1 MERKSLRRI
10 MAFTLAFA
18 VAFSNL
24 QIPVNAQET
33 ELATEENILE
43 SEVENNKTEIP
54 DSEDTKEHLADLAA
68 EEDPYIFLT
77 DLDWVSAVS
86 GWKTVQKDKDVNGGT
101 LNFNDG
107 TVYGRGLG
115 THAASEVVYNLD
127 GQYSRFTGIAGI
139 DKDKVANKNTAPC
152 QFRIL
157 GDGALLWESKVMGI
171 AANNFVPE
179 AYEINVIGVKEL
191 KLETVLLEESNTSCW
206 TDWADSKLYAKID
219 ETLFLTEL
227 KVGDSTIDGFD
238 PAVFRYVQEVAAE
251 DLEHLEDLIPPEVSA
266 LACEGT
272 QIEITQAEHVPG
284 LAEIK
289 VSNDSGFLTYQ
300 VYFVIQDVDFLSDLD
315 YAGNTGNKISRDTDA
330 AGNEIQMLG
339 SIYRK
344 GIGMKGDSA
353 VTYNLDGQYVKF
365 RTSYGLIDALMSDPY
380 IKGTFVIKCDGVVR
394 HTMSINLDDQGWHD
408 VITEINVEKVR
419 TLELSMTGEE
429 GQEGNVFGAWGDA
442 MALRG
447 EPSGTLLAGITVDGK
462 ELDGFTDNIM
472 NYEVA
477 LNAGTSKVPVV
488 AATAQD
494 SEAKV
499 EVTDA
504 KKIPGTT
511 VITVTKGENT
521 TEYKIAFKLRDEGL
535 ESIDVSIDHSNINPV
550 KNRGQVGKISV
561 KANMGTGEVFTEQ
574 DPQIEVAYEIMTLR
588 SSGGVE
594 IAAIDENGVVTPLKN
609 ENYVKEGME
618 EAWNGGTGKVTVSV
632 KAGERILTK
641 DVNFAVTPFW
651 IDYSKTLVMKM
662 DLHMMARNNAV
673 NMNFGQA
680 LDVIKEY
687 DNMTRGIPKVVYL
700 VGWQSDGHDTGYPS
714 WDEVD
719 EYLKI
724 PGMTAKESLA
734 YFMQEAKKYNTT
746 VSFHLNMST
755 TYTDSPLY
763 DEYYAKDILG
773 RRKDGGQT
781 VYGEGGVISYTRDWE
796 LGTMQR
802 RMERLIET
810 YPTLAEGHTIH
821 SDAFHIVVPQ
831 STTGF
836 GVAEPMSQY
845 AQDKYGYSRSTDIES
860 MRKMFQY
867 WRTLGLDLTS
877 EFVDSYRPS
886 DVSGNEAFIGLQ
898 AMAWHF
904 RKADT
909 DWNMSIPA
917 SLYTGGDGG
926 SELFGTSHTPEGN
939 LQPGKSAD
947 GWLADFATTTLPWQ
961 YLNSFDRISASATRV
976 QFSDGVTSEN
986 TAKGIVIKEDN
997 KVLSE
1002 GTDYFI
1008 PALWNCDYPE
1018 VIAYSKNGYTDR
1030 TWEFPKAW
1038 KEVSHADVYQITKEG
1053 LTQAALKNVD
1063 ISSGS
1068 ITLSLG
1074 AGKGYSVVPAGTDV
1088 SRTYKTAEEL
1098 LIEENRLTL
1107 QAGDRK
1113 KLHAQILPYDATD
1126 KGIRWES
1133 SNPQVAEVSNSAIV
1147 TGKTE
1152 GNALITGT
1160 TVDGNIQA
1168 VCNVHV
1174 EGSLKKIERV
1184 TADKESGSYDGP
1196 IEVSLHTDSS
1206 DADIFYTIDGSTPCE
1221 TSLYYSENSTN
1232 PAPIL
1237 VSDSKVI
1244 KAVAMKDGMITSDV
1258 ITLDYQIK
1266 NAGISPVRA
1275 ISQPDHYTST
1285 QAVYLTTDTLDAE
1298 IYFTIDGTEPSRES
1312 KTSIHYNTSSPLT
1325 LNSDIT
1331 VKAIAC
1337 KGNAA
1342 SEVRTFTYRFT
1353 DQTKRV
1359 LTPYVE
1365 VNGAAGMGG
1374 IYQEPVTIELKTRT
1388 PNAVIYYTTDGSNPG
1403 TGSKKYNGA
1412 LTLNKSTNLKVMAAA
1427 DGLTA
1432 SNYGWFNFIIGD
1444 SVENR
1449 TAPATASVEPGIYK
1463 DSFEVKLATET
1474 PGAVV
1479 KYTISGRTP
1488 RLYTACYREDIP
1500 LLITENTKV
1509 TAISYKDGM
1518 IDGPVRVFEYAIGEE
1533 GAEVEKQV
1541 QAPDSSLKDGTY
1553 KGVQEAT
1560 LSTSTMGAD
1569 IYYTIDGTLPTKES
1583 LQYKAPVK
1591 IEKSMSL
1598 KAIAVKEGYKDSTI
1612 SVFSY
1617 VIEEPQDE
1625 GDSFYLS
1632 DMDWKWAYAGTRSD
1646 NTPMFGDEDKMQG
1659 KYSIP
1664 KKDRRYSESASWSPT
1679 TVMHLSYSAQKGIYD
1694 WNTIAASEDT
1704 KAADKGIGTA
1714 ACSEIVYELP
1724 DNSEIFYSTIGFDA
1738 SVLTNKNRPS
1748 SVQFKV
1754 LGSKTTDKS
1763 ENYEEL
1769 YVSSIAYTA
1778 DKGGSARP
1786 YFVPQDIEVNIS
1798 GYKYMKLWVSDA
1810 SETGSGGT
1818 NPTNE
1823 SDAVNWV
1830 NARIQYRKDIA
1841 DKTTLKEALEEAA
1854 RVEKEYSVDNTTASS
1869 WKAYEK
1875 ALEAARAVKR
1885 DPNAEQETVDTAAE
1899 ELLAAIAGIVKR
1911 AELTKVYDLRAL
1923 AELCKKM
1930 EVQYPSDIYQ
1940 PMKILLGQIQE
1951 LLQEDEREIGETV
1964 LEEACALLE
1973 SAQKELL
1980 QYKPVNTEV
1989 LEEMLQA
1996 AKALDSS
2003 KYTKESYKKV
2013 MDALSKAEKADMSD
2027 QKAIDQAV
2035 TVLMDAICALEEKET
2050 EIKKEYADLTVL
2062 NAVIRQAATINRSQ
2076 YTALSLKSMDS
2087 TVEIAKSLSAA
2098 KPVKELQSLVDTAI
2112 KAVKESILSLVKKPV
2127 VPVKNSKHT
2136 VGNLVYGVTKS
2147 AAKNGTVT
2155 VLKPTK
2161 KTLTT
2166 IKIPDTVKINGFTFK
2181 VTAVGSKAFK
2191 GNAKLKKVTIG
2202 KYVGT
2207 IGSSAFYKC
2216 TKLSGVTIGSGLKVI
2231 GKKAFYGDKALKSIV
2246 VKSSILRKA
2255 DSQCLKGIRKNAV
2268 IDVPG
2273 KKVSAYKKLFA
2284 GKGQP
2289 GTVRIK

>member
-1 MERKSLRRI
+1 MKRKSLRRI
-10 MAFTLAFA
+10 MAFTMAFA
-18 VAFSNL
+18 VAFSNI
-24 QIPVNAQET
+24 QIPVHAQET
-33 ELATEENILE
+33 ELVTEDYILE
-43 SEVENNKTEIP
+43 NEVENGDHAASP
-54 DSEDTKEHLADLAA
+54 AA
-68 EEDPYIFLT
+68 EENPYIFLT
-77 DLDWVSAVS
+77 DLDWISAVS
-86 GWKTVQKDKDVNGGT
+86 GWKTVQKDKDVNKGS
-101 LNFNDG
+101 LNFSDG
-107 TVYGRGLG
+107 TVYERGLG
-115 THAASEVVYNLD
+115 AHAASEVVYDLE

-139 DKDKVANKNTAPC
+139 DNDKVGNQNTAPC
-152 QFRIL
+152 QFRIR
-157 GDGALLWESKVMGI
+157 GDGTLLWESKVMGI
-171 AANNFVPE
+171 AANNYVPE
-179 AYEINVIGVKEL
+179 AYDINVVGVKEL
-191 KLETVLLEESNTSCW
+191 KLETVVLGDSNTSCW
-206 TDWADSKLYAKID
+206 TNWADTKLYAKID
-219 ETLFLTEL
+219 ESLLLTDL
-227 KVGDSTIDGFD
+227 KAGESTIEGFD
-238 PAVFRYVQEVAAE
+238 PGVFRYVQEVAAN
-251 DLEHLEDLIPPEVSA
+251 DLDHLEEMMAPEITAFSG
-266 LACEGT
+266 EGT
-272 QIEITQAEHVPG
+272 QIEIIQAEHVPG

-289 VSNDSGFLTYQ
+289 VFNERGSVTYQ
-300 VYFVIQDVDFLSDLD
+300 VYFVIQNVDFLSDLD
-315 YAGNTGNKISRDTDA
+315 YAGNTGNKISRDADTQ
-330 AGNEIQMLG
+330 GSEIQMLG
-339 SIYRK
+339 SVYRK
-344 GIGMKGDSA
+344 GIGMKADST
-353 VTYNLDGQYVKF
+353 VTYNLEGQYVKF
-365 RTSYGLIDALMSDPY
+365 RTRYGLVDALMSDPY

-408 VITEINVEKVR
+408 VMTEINVEKVQ
-419 TLELSMTGEE
+419 TLELSLVGEE
-429 GQEGNVFGAWGDA
+429 GQEGDVFGAWGDA

-447 EPSGTLLAGITVDGK
+447 EPSGTLLANITVDGR
-462 ELDGFTDNIM
+462 ELDGFADNIL

-488 AATAQD
+488 KATAQD
-494 SEAKV
+494 SEAVV

-511 VITVTKGENT
+511 VIKVSKGENT
-521 TEYKIAFKLRDEGL
+521 TEYKIDFKLRDEGL
-535 ESIDVSIDHSNINPV
+535 ESIEVSIDHSNLNPV
-550 KNRGQVGKISV
+550 KNRGQVGKVSV

-574 DPQIEVAYEIMTLR
+574 DPSIQVTYDIMTLR

-594 IAAIDENGVVTPLKN
+594 IASIDENGVITPLKN
-609 ENYVKEGME
+609 EKYVEEGME

-632 KAGERILTK
+632 KAGERTLTK

-662 DLHMMARNNAV
+662 DLHMMARNNTV

-687 DNMTRGIPKVVYL
+687 DNMTRGIPKIVYL

-796 LGTMQR
+796 LKTMQR

-836 GVAEPMSQY
+836 GAAEPMSQY

-904 RKADT
+904 RKADIN
-909 DWNMSIPA
+909 WNMSIPA
-917 SLYTGGDGG
+917 ALYTGGDGG

-961 YLNSFDRISASATRV
+961 YLNSFDRISASASGV

-986 TAKGIVIKEDN
+986 TVKGVVIKEDN
-997 KVLSE
+997 KVLAE

-1008 PALWNCDYPE
+1008 PALWNNDYPE

-1030 TWEFPKAW
+1030 TWEFPKGW
-1038 KEVSHADVYQITKEG
+1038 KEVTHADVYQITKEG
-1053 LTQAALKNVD
+1053 LTQQVLTNVD
-1063 ISSGS
+1063 ITSGS
-1068 ITLSLG
+1068 ITLSIG

-1088 SRTYKTAEEL
+1088 SRIYKPAEEL
-1098 LIEENRLTL
+1098 NIEENDITI

-1113 KLHAQILPYDATD
+1113 KLHAQIQPYDATD

-1133 SNPQVAEVSNSAIV
+1133 SNPQIAEVSNSAIV
-1147 TGKTE
+1147 TGMTE
-1152 GNALITGT
+1152 GSAVITGT
-1160 TVDGNIQA
+1160 TLDGNIQA
-1168 VCNVHV
+1168 VCNVQV
-1174 EGSLKKIERV
+1174 EGSLKKIAPV
-1184 TADKESGSYDGP
+1184 TADKESGTYDGP
-1196 IEVSLHTDSS
+1196 IKVFLHTDTS
-1206 DADIFYTIDGSTPCE
+1206 DADIFYTTDGSEPDE

-1237 VSDSKVI
+1237 VSDSMVI
-1244 KAVAMKDGMITSDV
+1244 KAAAMKDGMITSDV
-1258 ITLDYQIK
+1258 IHLDYKIK
-1266 NAGISPVRA
+1266 NAGVSPVRA

-1285 QAVYLTTDTLDAE
+1285 QAVYLTSDTQDAE
-1298 IYFTIDGTEPSRES
+1298 IYFTIDGTEPSGES

-1325 LNSDIT
+1325 LNSDTT

-1337 KGNAA
+1337 KGDAA

-1365 VNGAAGMGG
+1365 VNGRAGMGG
-1374 IYQEPVTIELKTRT
+1374 IYQEPVTVELKTRT
-1388 PNAVIYYTTDGSNPG
+1388 PNAEIYYTTDGKNPG
-1403 TGSKKYNGA
+1403 TGSQKYTGPMI
-1412 LTLNKSTNLKVMAAA
+1412 LDKSTNLKVMASA

-1444 SVENR
+1444 SKENR
-1449 TAPATASVEPGIYK
+1449 TAPATASVKPGTYKEP
-1463 DSFEVKLATET
+1463 FEVKLETET

-1488 RLYTACYREDIP
+1488 RLYTAYYRQDIP
-1500 LLITENTKV
+1500 LLITEDTKV

-1518 IDGPVRVFEYAIGEE
+1518 IDGPVRIFEYKIGED

-1541 QAPDSSLKDGTY
+1541 QAPVSSLKEGSY
-1553 KGVQEAT
+1553 YGEQEVV
-1560 LSTSTMGAD
+1560 LSTATVGAD
-1569 IYYTIDGTLPTKES
+1569 IYYTTDGSLPTKES
-1583 LQYKAPVK
+1583 LRYEAPIK
-1591 IEKSMSL
+1591 IEASMTI
-1598 KAIAVKEGYKDSTI
+1598 KAIAVKEGYRDSTV
-1612 SVFSY
+1612 SVFTY
-1617 VIEEPQDE
+1617 VIEEPKEE
-1625 GDSFYLS
+1625 GDSIYLS
-1632 DMDWKWAYAGTRSD
+1632 DLDWKWAYAGTRSD
-1646 NTPMFGDEDKMQG
+1646 TTPMFGDEDKVQG
-1659 KYSIP
+1659 KYNMP
-1664 KKDRRYSESASWSPT
+1664 QKDRRYDGSASWSPT
-1679 TVMHLSYSAQKGIYD
+1679 TVMHLSYSAQEGIYD
-1694 WNTIAASEDT
+1694 WNTIAASEST
-1704 KAADKGIGTA
+1704 KAIEKGIGTA

-1724 DNSEIFYSTIGFDA
+1724 DNSEIFRSTIGFDA
-1738 SVLTNKNRPS
+1738 CVLTNKTRPS

-1769 YVSSIAYTA
+1769 YVSSLAYTA

-1786 YFVPQDIEVNIS
+1786 YFVPQDIEVGIS

-1818 NPTNE
+1818 NATNQ
-1823 SDAVNWV
+1823 SDSVNWA
-1830 NARIQYRKDIA
+1830 NARIQYVKDVS
-1841 DKTTLKEALEEAA
+1841 DKTSLKEALAKAAEA
-1854 RVEKEYSVDNTTASS
+1854 EIEYSADNTTAAS
-1869 WKAYEK
+1869 WSNYEE
-1875 ALEAARAVKR
+1875 ALEAARAVHR
-1885 DPNAEQETVDTAAE
+1885 DPNAEQEVVNTAADR
-1899 ELLAAIAGIVKR
+1899 LFNAISGIVKR
-1911 AELTKVYDLRAL
+1911 AELAKIYDLRAL
-1923 AELCKKM
+1923 AELCEKM
-1930 EVQYPSDIYQ
+1930 EKQYPADIYQ
-1940 PMKILLGQIQE
+1940 PMKTLLGQME
-1951 LLQEDEREIGETV
+1951 KLLQQDETETGETEV
-1964 LEEACALLE
+1964 AEAYASLEL
-1973 SAQKELL
+1973 AQKELL
-1980 QYKPVNTEV
+1980 QYKPVNTTV
-1989 LEEMLQA
+1989 LEETRKA
-1996 AKALDSS
+1996 AKELDPSR
-2003 KYTKESYKKV
+2003 YTEESYKRV
-2013 MDALSKAEKADMSD
+2013 MDALSKADKTDLSD
-2027 QKAIDQAV
+2027 QKAINQAI
-2035 TVLMDAICALEEKET
+2035 TDLMNAICTLQEKKP
-2050 EIKKEYADLTVL
+2050 EIKTEYAELIAL
-2062 NAVIRQAATINRSQ
+2062 NAIMKEAAAINRSQ
-2076 YTALSLKSMDS
+2076 YTEFSLKSLDN
-2087 TVEIAKSLSAA
+2087 TLAVAKSLAEA
-2098 KPVKELQSLVDTAI
+2098 KPVKELQPVVDS
-2112 KAVKESILSLVKKPV
+2112 AVRAMKDSIQSLVKKPV
-2127 VPVKNSKHT
+2127 IPAKKTTHT
-2136 VGNLVYGVTKS
+2136 VGNLVYCITKS

-2155 VLKPTK
+2155 VLKPAK
-2161 KTLTT
+2161 KTFTS
-2166 IKIPDTVKINGFTFK
+2166 IKVPDTVKINGFTFK
-2181 VTAVGSKAFK
+2181 VTAVNSKAFK
-2191 GNAKLKKVTIG
+2191 GNTKLKKVTIG
-2202 KYVGT
+2202 KYVET

-2216 TKLSGVTIGSGLKVI
+2216 TRLSGITIGSGLKTI
-2231 GKKAFYGDKALKSIV
+2231 GKKAFYGDKGLKIIV
-2246 VKSSILRKA
+2246 VKSLNLRKA
-2255 DSQCLKGIRKNAV
+2255 DSLCLKGIHKNAV

-2273 KKVSAYKKLFA
+2273 KKVIAYKKVFA
-2284 GKGQP
+2284 GKGQSK
-2289 GTVRIK
+2289 TVKIY